1 MSLPPFEAE
10 VDDDRSVVSARG
22 DLDLSSAPALERAIE
37 RAIDGANDTLTL
49 DLRGLRFIDSTGLRL
64 VLTTDAR
71 LRELGGRLSVVR
83 GPDAVHRVFE
93 LAVLEDR
100 LTFVDGHDIGDA
112 PTDGE
117 APT

>member
-1 MSLPPFEAE
+1 MTLPPFETK
-10 VDDDRSVVSARG
+10 VDEDRSVVSASG

-37 RAIDGANDTLTL
+37 RAIDGDNDTLTL

-71 LRELGGRLSVVR
+71 LRERGGHLSVVR
-83 GPDAVHRVFE
+83 GPEVVHRVFE

-100 LTFVDGHDIGDA
+100 LTFVDGRDIGDGS
-112 PTDGE
+112 TDGE
-117 APT
+117 KPT

>member
-1 MSLPPFEAE
+1 MNLPPFEAE
-10 VDDDRSVVSARG
+10 VDDERSVVSARG

-37 RAIDGANDTLTL
+37 RAIDGADTLTL

-64 VLTTDAR
+64 VLTTDAK

-100 LTFVDGHDIGDA
+100 LTFVDGHDIGSVS
-112 PTDGE
+112 TDGE